1 MSRPWI
7 GIEDHGAIGNLRTV
21 GLVARDGSIDW
32 LCLPDLDSP
41 SVFGALLDPDRGGSW
56 RISPPNPNGLGEQR
70 YVEHTNVLE
79 TRFDGPRGRL
89 VVTDFLPLRGSLD
102 DPGRTSTV
110 PAVYRIL
117 RAEGGD
123 TEAQIEWSPRFR
135 YGEAVTQMAR
145 TEHGWLAWAGQD
157 AMTLSDVGDRVT
169 VEDHPLGPV
178 LRAHITLRGGERRAV
193 LTHWGSQPSGV
204 RLDDAQQ
211 QLHLTSDAWR
221 GWVHKAEATGPREW
235 AQPHS
240 DLIVRSELALKL
252 LTHANTG
259 AVAAAAT
266 TSLPEEVGGV
276 RNWDYRYSWIRDGG
290 LVAQALFALG
300 HRTEAEAFVAW
311 AERVART
318 EGKHSWGLQVVYG
331 LHGQHEL
338 AERELPGLAGY
349 RDSAPVR
356 IGNGAVDQLQLD
368 IYGELISAAY
378 EVIRLGGELSED
390 ILRFL
395 PAVADQA
402 CAAWQQPDYGLW
414 ELRNGPFSFV
424 YSKCMVWMGLDRAG
438 RLADHG
444 LIEGDLARWRA
455 AAADIADDVLA
466 NGYDPTLGAFKQSYE
481 RPVLDAS
488 NVLLPLMEFLPIDD
502 PRVQRTIDATIEGL
516 TEQGLV
522 YRYHAEDG
530 LAGGEGAFVLCTFWL
545 ADALALSGRVD
556 EAEQLYE
563 NMVGHSNHVGL
574 YGEQIDPSTGA
585 FLGNFPQVFSH
596 IGLLNTSLYLAA
608 AQGREIPVPSLIGSD
623 AHRAQG

>member
-1 MSRPWI
+1 
-7 GIEDHGAIGNLRTV
+7 
-21 GLVARDGSIDW
+21 
-32 LCLPDLDSP
+32 
-41 SVFGALLDPDRGGSW
+41 
-56 RISPPNPNGLGEQR
+56 
-70 YVEHTNVLE
+70 
-79 TRFDGPRGRL
+79 
-89 VVTDFLPLRGSLD
+89 
-102 DPGRTSTV
+102 
-110 PAVYRIL
+110 
-117 RAEGGD
+117 
-123 TEAQIEWSPRFR
+123 
-135 YGEAVTQMAR
+135 
-145 TEHGWLAWAGQD
+145 
-157 AMTLSDVGDRVT
+157 
-169 VEDHPLGPV
+169 
-178 LRAHITLRGGERRAV
+178 
-193 LTHWGSQPSGV
+193 
-204 RLDDAQQ
+204 
-211 QLHLTSDAWR
+211 
-221 GWVHKAEATGPREW
+221 
-235 AQPHS
+235 
-240 DLIVRSELALKL
+240 
-252 LTHANTG
+252 
-259 AVAAAAT
+259 
-266 TSLPEEVGGV
+266 
-276 RNWDYRYSWIRDGG
+276 
-290 LVAQALFALG
+290 
-300 HRTEAEAFVAW
+300 
-311 AERVART
+311 
-318 EGKHSWGLQVVYG
+318 
-331 LHGQHEL
+331 
-338 AERELPGLAGY
+338 
-349 RDSAPVR
+349 
-356 IGNGAVDQLQLD
+356 
-368 IYGELISAAY
+368 
-378 EVIRLGGELSED
+378 
-390 ILRFL
+390 L